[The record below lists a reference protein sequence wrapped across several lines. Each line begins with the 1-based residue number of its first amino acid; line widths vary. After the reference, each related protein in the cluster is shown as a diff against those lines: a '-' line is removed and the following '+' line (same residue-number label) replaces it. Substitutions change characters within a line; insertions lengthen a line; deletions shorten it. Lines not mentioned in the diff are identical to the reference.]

1 MSTGFEDFQKVGKDS
16 VETALKSV
24 DAFSKGFQQ
33 IAADTADYSRQS
45 FEAGSAAFEQL
56 IGAKSLDKAV
66 EIQTAYFRSAY
77 QDYVGQVTKVGEI
90 VADMARTAYKPYE
103 AAFGRFGK

>member
-33 IAADTADYSRQS
+33 IAADMSGVTREEY
-45 FEAGSAAFEQL
+45 AAMMLGGGRSIE
-56 IGAKSLDKAV
+56 GNRSKKN
-66 EIQTAYFRSAY
+66 QTR
-77 QDYVGQVTKVGEI
+77 G
-90 VADMARTAYKPYE
+90 
-103 AAFGRFGK
+103 